1 MPHPHE
7 KGPVGGAAQ
16 PHCCRLRVDRRV
28 RHVVWEFLTPAQAI
42 TRLPPRTSCRAV
54 RVRAVGRAQV
64 SRLPAPRT
72 LWRHLHRTWGRGK
85 EKNESPRASGKPTYA
100 DRDFGP
106 LDERG
111 TIPDGG
117 RP

>member
-16 PHCCRLRVDRRV
+16 PHCCRLWVDRRV
-28 RHVVWEFLTPAQAI
+28 RHAVWEFLT
-42 TRLPPRTSCRAV
+42 
-54 RVRAVGRAQV
+54 
-64 SRLPAPRT
+64 
-72 LWRHLHRTWGRGK
+72 RHLHLTWGRGK
-85 EKNESPRASGKPTYA
+85 EKNESPRETGKPTYA